1 MATGGDKVFDIKE
14 RTFLFAKAVIFF
26 VKTVKIERVF
36 MSLFDQLVRSA
47 TSVGANIAEGKSGSS
62 RNDFLKFHIIALK
75 SANETTYWLRLIKDT
90 LEVQV
95 TKIEELIEEIEEIT
109 KILATIILKNK
120 AASSV

>member
-1 MATGGDKVFDIKE
+1 MATGDNKVFDIKE
-14 RTFLFAKAVIFF
+14 RTFLFAKEVIFF

-47 TSVGANIAEGKSGSS
+47 TSVGANVAEGKSGSS

-75 SANETTYWLRLIKDT
+75 SANEATYWLSLIKDT
-90 LEVQV
+90 LEVQEKKV
-95 TKIEELIEEIEEIT
+95 DELIEEMEEIT

-120 AASSV
+120 AASTL

>member
-36 MSLFDQLVRSA
+36 MSLFVQLVRSA